1 MLKLDPAHTMYTYVT
16 KIFLFEV
23 ERWYLITQITL
34 TIILYY
40 NLLLAV
46 EDLVISPSE
55 VLGEVLEDISGP
67 IAEMTM

>member
-1 MLKLDPAHTMYTYVT
+1 MYMT

-34 TIILYY
+34 TIILHY

-46 EDLVISPSE
+46 DDLVTSPSE
-55 VLGEVLEDISGP
+55 VLGEVLEDIGGP
-67 IAEMTM
+67 IVENSHYVTVFLY